1 MYSVVLMAALA
12 TAADTPNWHGRGGCH
27 GCYGGGYSGCYGG
40 CYGGGYGGCYGGGG
54 YGGCYGGG
62 GYGGCYGG
70 GYTGC
75 SGGAYNC
82 HGCYGCYGCYGCT
95 GYSPGTSY
103 APTVRPAAPA
113 AQPAAQPESVPAPKP
128 AEDKEAAAARAAKLI
143 VELPADAQLYVD
155 DQLMK
160 ATSAQR
166 TFNTPA
172 LEAGQTY
179 YYILRAE
186 VIRDGKPQSETKRV
200 LVRAGEVSRAAFPRL
215 ESITTVRAER

>member
-27 GCYGGGYSGCYGG
+27 GCYGGCYGGYGSCYGG
-40 CYGGGYGGCYGGGG
+40 CYGGGYGGCYGGG
-54 YGGCYGGG
+54 YGCYGS
-62 GYGGCYGG
+62 
-70 GYTGC
+70 C
-75 SGGAYNC
+75 SGGSYNC

-103 APTVRPAAPA
+103 APTARPAAPA
-113 AQPAAQPESVPAPKP
+113 AQPEKVPAPKP
-128 AEDKEAAAARAAKLI
+128 AEDKSASAARGAKLI

-160 ATSAQR
+160 AASAQR
-166 TFNTPA
+166 TFHTPA

-186 VIRDGKPQSETKRV
+186 VIRDGKPQRETKRV
-200 LVRAGEVSRAAFPRL
+200 LVRAGEVSRASFPGL
-215 ESITTVRAER
+215 ESISTVKAER